1 MTLDLALRREVR
13 SSHQVD
19 MVGLLRSE
27 RETLTRSQRMLCD
40 LILGNVATVMRM
52 SIVDLADR
60 AAVSPPTVTRFC
72 RRMGCDSYAEFKLRL
87 AQSNFSD
94 QRYNVVTPGP
104 DTIADIA
111 QVVVDGI
118 HATLRETT
126 NRLDLDAMERA
137 SAALA
142 GANYVMAFGS
152 GGSSSMI
159 ATETE
164 MRLFRLGMKVS
175 SSIDHQEQLMRAAG
189 SPAGT
194 VVIAYSLSGN
204 NLPLARALSAGGD
217 SGIKRIVVTRSGSPV
232 AAEADILI
240 PVDREENVDVVRPTP
255 GRYAMLAVLDILAQ
269 SVATKLGQTAVSS
282 MRRIKHQLIL
292 NRDRD
297 DGQPLGD

>member
-1 MTLDLALRREVR
+1 
-13 SSHQVD
+13 

-27 RETLTRSQRMLCD
+27 REGLTRSQRMLCD

-94 QRYNVVTPGP
+94 QRYNVVAPGP

-111 QVVVDGI
+111 RVIVDGI
-118 HATLRETT
+118 QSTLRDTT

-137 SAALA
+137 ATALV
-142 GANYVMAFGS
+142 GASYVVAFGS

-164 MRLFRLGMKVS
+164 MRLFRLGVKVS
-175 SSIDHQEQLMRAAG
+175 SSIDHQAQMMRAAG
-189 SPAGT
+189 SPPGT
-194 VVIAYSLSGN
+194 VLIAYSLSGN

-217 SGIKRIVVTRSGSPV
+217 SGFKRIVVTRSNSPV

-240 PVDREENVDVVRPTP
+240 AVDREENLDVMRPTP

-269 SVATKLGQTAVSS
+269 SVATKLGHTAVSS